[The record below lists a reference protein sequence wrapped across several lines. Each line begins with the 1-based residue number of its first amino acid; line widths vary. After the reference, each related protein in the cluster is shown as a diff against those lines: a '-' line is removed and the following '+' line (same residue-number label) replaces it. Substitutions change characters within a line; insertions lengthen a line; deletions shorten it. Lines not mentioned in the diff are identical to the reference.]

1 LGWKP
6 VLTLRQNE
14 VLGLDIGS
22 SAVKLIRLRKDQRGY
37 AVTAAGITGITPY
50 GNDSDCRRIN
60 TVRAIQE
67 CLELTAV
74 KTKFAVCGVS
84 GPDVAVRDFRF
95 PALPEEEI
103 ENAILLEAAQVCPF
117 NTEDS
122 AIDYQLVPDGGAG
135 VSGILVAATNSSIRR
150 KVQLVKE
157 AALDC
162 VLMDVDGLALLNC
175 FREFEKPEPGQTI
188 AVLNVGS
195 SYTTLAVMGENRWP
209 FIRDITCAGE
219 EIVKQIA
226 AENNMSGEAVKKI
239 LFGDSPTEEQMKLRD
254 SLERACAKLIV
265 DVTETSRYYKTQEKT
280 AAFQKL
286 FVCGGFAQVAGFVE
300 LLGSKLAVN
309 AVLWNPFEKIRCQIG
324 RNHRSVIQKNV
335 LAKNGSVMLVAA
347 GLAMREF

>member
-1 LGWKP
+1 M
-6 VLTLRQNE
+6 LTLKQNE

-37 AVTAAGITGITPY
+37 AVTAAGIAGIAPY
-50 GNDSDCRRIN
+50 GSDSNRRQMN

-74 KTKFAVCGVS
+74 KTKLAVCSVS
-84 GPDVAVRDFRF
+84 GPEVAVRDFRF
-95 PALPEEEI
+95 PALTPEEI
-103 ENAILLEAAQVCPF
+103 ESAVLLEASQVCPF

-122 AIDYQLVPDGGAG
+122 AIDYQLVPDSGAG

-157 AALDC
+157 VDLDC
-162 VLMDVDGLALLNC
+162 VLLDVDGLALLNC
-175 FREFEKPEPGQTI
+175 FSEFEKPEPGQTI

-209 FIRDITCAGE
+209 FIRDITYAGE

-239 LFGDSPTEEQMKLRD
+239 LFGDSPAEQMKLRD
-254 SLERACAKLIV
+254 SLEKACAKLIV

-324 RNHRSVIQKNV
+324 RNHRAVIQKNV
-335 LAKNGSVMLVAA
+335 LAKNGSAMLVAA